1 MFDNGFA
8 PATSA
13 NQISNV
19 WDEFARGAFTFYITG
34 PWSIGE
40 FKRRLPAEPASELD
54 DGAATGTGR
63 PGLFRCG
70 RLEPCRVQRLAAE
83 EGGVAARSIL
93 VSARRPAALPRAHG
107 QPAAAA
113 QCLERRGL
121 RQDVHARAF
130 REQLERVKPAPKVPE
145 WERIATEM
153 QLVAEHMVQGGGM
166 TIDAG
171 GRRDR
176 PTRGPHSREAA
187 LDAGAQGA
195 AVKLNWA
202 AWAFVAPAL
211 MVIAVFFF
219 LPVLAGFALSFTDF
233 DIYALADI
241 GNLRFVGLANYVELL
256 QTPLFWKALGNT
268 LYFVGVGVPLSIAA
282 SLGAA
287 LLLNS
292 KLARF
297 KPFFRVALFAPVVTT
312 LVAVAIVWRYLL
324 HTRSGLIN
332 YGLESLGLAPI
343 DWLGDPHWA
352 MPAIILFAVWKN
364 FGYNMIIFLAGLQS
378 IPEELYEAARI
389 DGASSWQQL
398 RYVTLPSLAPV
409 VLLVSVL
416 TMAGYF
422 QLFAEPYVMT
432 QGGPLQ
438 STVSV
443 LYFMYEEGFKW
454 WNLGFASA
462 IAFVLFVLMF
472 AVTMLQL
479 YVARLREA
487 RMKLSPAAIAINGA
501 LVAAAAFAL
510 FPLVWML
517 SVSFMAPGEASA
529 FPPPM
534 LPQEPTLAN
543 YRELFAREGMGRYFV
558 NSLLLA
564 TCATLVALTFNVMA
578 GYAFAKLRFNGREQ
592 IFRVLLGAHR
602 HSRASG
608 DAAAVSAP
616 KEHGSGQHI
625 RRRSRAGARDHLR
638 HCAGAPVRA
647 FNPRRDARSCARRW
661 RQRI

>member
-1 MFDNGFA
+1 
-8 PATSA
+8 
-13 NQISNV
+13 
-19 WDEFARGAFTFYITG
+19 
-34 PWSIGE
+34 
-40 FKRRLPAEPASELD
+40 
-54 DGAATGTGR
+54 
-63 PGLFRCG
+63 
-70 RLEPCRVQRLAAE
+70 
-83 EGGVAARSIL
+83 
-93 VSARRPAALPRAHG
+93 
-107 QPAAAA
+107 
-113 QCLERRGL
+113 
-121 RQDVHARAF
+121 
-130 REQLERVKPAPKVPE
+130 
-145 WERIATEM
+145 
-153 QLVAEHMVQGGGM
+153 
-166 TIDAG
+166 
-171 GRRDR
+171 
-176 PTRGPHSREAA
+176 
-187 LDAGAQGA
+187 
-195 AVKLNWA
+195 VKLNWA

-268 LYFVGVGVPLSIAA
+268 LYFVIVGVPLSIAV

-297 KPFFRVALFAPVVTT
+297 KSFFRVALFAPVVTT

-332 YGLESLGLAPI
+332 YGLEGMGLAPI
-343 DWLGDPHWA
+343 DWLGDPRWA

-409 VLLVSVL
+409 ILLVSVL

-462 IAFVLFVLMF
+462 IAFVLFLLMF

-487 RMKLSPAAIAINGA
+487 S
-501 LVAAAAFAL
+501 
-510 FPLVWML
+510 
-517 SVSFMAPGEASA
+517 
-529 FPPPM
+529 
-534 LPQEPTLAN
+534 
-543 YRELFAREGMGRYFV
+543 
-558 NSLLLA
+558 
-564 TCATLVALTFNVMA
+564 
-578 GYAFAKLRFNGREQ
+578 
-592 IFRVLLGAHR
+592 
-602 HSRASG
+602 
-608 DAAAVSAP
+608 
-616 KEHGSGQHI
+616 
-625 RRRSRAGARDHLR
+625 
-638 HCAGAPVRA
+638 
-647 FNPRRDARSCARRW
+647 
-661 RQRI
+661 